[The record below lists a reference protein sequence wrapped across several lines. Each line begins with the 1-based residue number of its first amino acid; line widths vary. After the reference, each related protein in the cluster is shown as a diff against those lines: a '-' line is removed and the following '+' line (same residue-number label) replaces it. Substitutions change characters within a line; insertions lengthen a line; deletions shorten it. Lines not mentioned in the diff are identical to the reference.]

1 MDNPEALPIALAA
14 GHIRVAAYYA
24 NLAQNDCSSHSSL
37 QDVES
42 LLAEI
47 YHLCLGWHWQ
57 QAYDLLLAERLH
69 EGMMQWGGWNTL
81 IRLYTA
87 MIPPRGILTRRDEG
101 QVYSHLALLYG
112 RLGDYARS
120 RAYYEQALAIQRET
134 GDHHGEAVTLANQ
147 GEIFRGQGEVQQ
159 ARANFEQ
166 ALLLNEQEGDP
177 HLQSVLLHNL
187 GLLSENEKNYR
198 QAFHYYVEALKL
210 ARRLQEQ
217 FHQGMILTNMGML
230 LYEQGKA
237 TEALK
242 LLFSALR
249 LRQSLQDPGAD
260 SVMLFLNTLEQEVGA
275 EAFARLKQ
283 GM

>member
-1 MDNPEALPIALAA
+1 
-14 GHIRVAAYYA
+14 
-24 NLAQNDCSSHSSL
+24 
-37 QDVES
+37 
-42 LLAEI
+42 
-47 YHLCLGWHWQ
+47 
-57 QAYDLLLAERLH
+57 
-69 EGMMQWGGWNTL
+69 
-81 IRLYTA
+81 
-87 MIPPRGILTRRDEG
+87 
-101 QVYSHLALLYG
+101 
-112 RLGDYARS
+112 
-120 RAYYEQALAIQRET
+120 
-134 GDHHGEAVTLANQ
+134 
-147 GEIFRGQGEVQQ
+147 VQQ

-187 GLLSENEKNYR
+187 GLLSQNEKNYR

-230 LYEQGKA
+230 LYEQGRA

-249 LRQSLQDPGAD
+249 LRQSLQDPGAS
-260 SVMLFLNTLEQEVGA
+260 SVMLFLNTLEQKMGV
-275 EAFARLKQ
+275 EAFARLRQ